1 MKKTIISL
9 AVAAGMAVSSAAFAE
24 ATVYGQLHLSILSFD
39 KDDGTGAGLTNPIL
53 TSNTSAVGVKGSE
66 DLGDGMKAFYKA
78 EFQLDAA
85 AGGSADTL
93 TSASATS
100 TTTCVEGVP
109 NTCTT
114 VTDLTTKDTSN
125 GNALTQRDVY
135 AGIKGGMGT
144 VKFGTMSSNYK
155 QMGGKVDALYRTPAE
170 GRGFIHTQSKL
181 HGGRDINRGR
191 MTNAIQYSSPKMGG
205 MQLVVNTT
213 LSDNEDETMGVGFR
227 YEAKSFSVFAD
238 YIDTAPSGG
247 SSINKTETATKL
259 GAKFATGAFFV
270 GAQFES
276 AEDVVGYNYVH
287 VNGGY
292 AIDANNV
299 VVLTYGTA
307 SHITNSLADTAG
319 MALAYDHKMSKNT
332 DVYVAYVDKSSD
344 TASVE
349 DSALAAGIRVKF

>member
-85 AGGSADTL
+85 AGGSADTVTDFDCTVDA
-93 TSASATS
+93 TSAS
-100 TTTCVEGVP
+100 TTEPVDC
-109 NTCTT
+109 T
-114 VTDLTTKDTSN
+114 VTGTSSD

-155 QMGGKVDALYRTPAE
+155 QKGGSVDALYRTPAE